1 MKGPFDKIISESVKP
16 FLKNNGFKKK
26 GLNFYKSLE
35 PLIFLINFQKSYGN
49 SSEETRFY
57 INCSIHSSEIDDIQG
72 KPKLVEPK
80 EYETF
85 YRNRISE
92 ITDTQRLY
100 YVLNK
105 DTDLEKLNAE
115 ILSDLKIAIT
125 FFDPIRSTNDLINL
139 MLEQKGLNKYE
150 ELVTYMLVKGRE
162 SDMVEYINNLY
173 RKHGSEDRW
182 KLFENKINTILT
194 RHSSLKTV
202 VDLLYKY

>member
-26 GLNFYKSLE
+26 GLNFYKLSE
-35 PLIFLINFQKSYGN
+35 PLIFLINFQKSFGN

-162 SDMVEYINNLY
+162 SDVVEYINNLY